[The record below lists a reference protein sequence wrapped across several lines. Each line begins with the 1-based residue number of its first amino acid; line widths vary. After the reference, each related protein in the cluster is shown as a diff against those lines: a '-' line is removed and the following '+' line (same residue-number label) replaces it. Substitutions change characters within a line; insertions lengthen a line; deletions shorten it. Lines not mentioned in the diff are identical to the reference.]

1 MYIVKVLQSVSDEV
15 IPKLSSSTYLRYNN
29 YEEQKVN

>member
-1 MYIVKVLQSVSDEV
+1 MYTVKVLQSVSDEL
-15 IPKLSSSTYLRYNN
+15 ITYSGTYLGYNN